1 VPVAAVLR
9 FTFDFMM
16 EASTMKRLAWNS
28 LFGLALLLPACL
40 NPAAVAED
48 GDDKPAVKKAADK
61 KTGTPE
67 FNKPDT
73 PAVQKPDTHTV
84 RAERLRI
91 ELKLSG
97 TFESARAVEL
107 SLRPKAWSKL
117 EVKQAVAHGAAVKK
131 GEQVVELDLEDLQR
145 AIKSAEQAL
154 ALGELG
160 LEEAKASLDALR
172 RTTPITLAA
181 AERNAKNAN
190 DDLKYFLEVDRAQ
203 SIKSAERSLRNS
215 QYSLEY
221 ATEELNQLRQ
231 MYKADDLTEETEE
244 IILKRA
250 ERSVENAQFSLESAK
265 LRTARNLGTT
275 LPRRE
280 VALVDSTKQQSFNLA
295 KTVTT
300 TQAGLTKAEIALE
313 KQIIE
318 HEQAARNLAELKAD
332 LQTLSTIRSP
342 INGFVYFGRVQNGKW
357 SGKGTF
363 EAALQPGGAIT
374 AKQVFMTIVS
384 PDVVRVRAQV
394 SEKDL
399 FQVKAGIN
407 GKGTATAFPDAR
419 FNLRVNSVGR
429 IPSAPG
435 QFDCVID
442 LVDASASSVAAGM
455 GCQISL
461 VTYDKPDALSVP
473 AASVFSD
480 TGEDEQYVFVVDGDA
495 HARRTVKTGRKNGS
509 LIEIVDGLKAGDAIL
524 DKKPEGE

>member
-1 VPVAAVLR
+1 
-9 FTFDFMM
+9 MM
-16 EASTMKRLAWNS
+16 EASTMKRLARNFF
-28 LFGLALLLPACL
+28 FGLALLLPACL
-40 NPAAVAED
+40 PISVVAQEDAKELAAKTTDSPAVTAPAAKPVK
-48 GDDKPAVKKAADK
+48 KPATYTVK
-61 KTGTPE
+61 
-67 FNKPDT
+67 
-73 PAVQKPDTHTV
+73 
-84 RAERLRI
+84 AERLRI

-131 GEQVVELDLEDLQR
+131 GEQLVELDLDDLQR

-154 ALGELG
+154 VLGELG
-160 LEEAKASLDALR
+160 LQEAMAGLEALR
-172 RTTPITLAA
+172 RTTPISLAA
-181 AERNAKNAN
+181 ARRNEKNAN

-203 SIKSAERSLRNS
+203 SIKSAERSLRSS

-250 ERSVENAQFSLESAK
+250 ERSVEYAQFSLESAK
-265 LRTARNLGTT
+265 LRTARTLSTT

-280 VALVDSTKQQSFNLA
+280 VALVESTKRESFNLA

-300 TQAGLTKAEIALE
+300 TAAGLKKAEIALE

-318 HEQAARNLAELKAD
+318 HAQSKEKLAELKAD

-363 EAALQPGGAIT
+363 EAALQPGGTIAP
-374 AKQVFMTIVS
+374 KLVFMTVVS
-384 PDVVRVRAQV
+384 PDAVRVRALV

-399 FQVKAGIN
+399 FQVRAGLI
-407 GKGTATAFPDAR
+407 GKGTATAFPDAK
-419 FNLRVNSVGR
+419 FNLRVDSVGR
-429 IPSAPG
+429 IPSDPG

-442 LVDASASSVAAGM
+442 LVDAPVDSVAAGM
-455 GCQISL
+455 ACKISL
-461 VTYDKPDALSVP
+461 VTYDQPKALSVP

-495 HARRTVKTGRKNGS
+495 HARRTVKTGRANDDR
-509 LIEIVDGLKAGDAIL
+509 IEIVEGLKAGDAIL
-524 DKKPEGE
+524 VKKPEGE

>member
-1 VPVAAVLR
+1 MVAQ
-9 FTFDFMM
+9 
-16 EASTMKRLAWNS
+16 
-28 LFGLALLLPACL
+28 
-40 NPAAVAED
+40 ED
-48 GDDKPAVKKAADK
+48 SKKPAV
-61 KTGTPE
+61 T
-67 FNKPDT
+67 KPDPFAATT
-73 PAVQKPDTHTV
+73 PDAKPVKKPATHTV
-84 RAERLRI
+84 TAKRLHI

-97 TFESARAVEL
+97 TFESARAVEV
-107 SLRPKAWSKL
+107 SLRPHTWSKL
-117 EVKQAVAHGAAVKK
+117 EVNRAVPHGAVVKK
-131 GEQVVELDLEDLQR
+131 GEQLVELDLEDLQK

-154 ALGELG
+154 AIGALALD
-160 LEEAKASLDALR
+160 EAKVSLDAQR
-172 RTTPITLAA
+172 RTTPISLAA
-181 AERNAKNAN
+181 AQRNAKNAN
-190 DDLKYFLEVDRAQ
+190 DDLKYYLEVERAQ
-203 SIKSAERSLRNS
+203 SIKSAEISLKNS

-265 LRTARNLGTT
+265 LRTARTLGTT

-280 VALVDSTKQQSFNLA
+280 VELVESTKRESFNLT

-300 TQAGLTKAEIALE
+300 AEAGLKKAEIALE

-318 HEQAARNLAELKAD
+318 HAHAKENLAELKAD
-332 LQTLSTIRSP
+332 LQTLSTIDAP

-363 EAALQPGGAIT
+363 EAALQPGGTIAP
-374 AKQVFMTIVS
+374 KQVFMTIVS

-399 FQVKAGIN
+399 FQVRAGVI
-407 GKGTATAFPDAR
+407 GKGTATAFPDAK
-419 FNLRVNSVGR
+419 FNLRVDSVAR

-442 LVDASASSVAAGM
+442 LVDVPDNSVAAGM
-455 GCQISL
+455 ACSLSL
-461 VTYDKPDALSVP
+461 VTYDRPKALSVP
-473 AASVFSD
+473 AGSVFSD
-480 TGEDEQYVFVVDGDA
+480 PGEDEQYVFVVDGDT
-495 HARRTVKTGRKNGS
+495 HARRTVKTGRTNGGA
-509 LIEIVDGLKAGDAIL
+509 IEIVEGLKAGDAIL